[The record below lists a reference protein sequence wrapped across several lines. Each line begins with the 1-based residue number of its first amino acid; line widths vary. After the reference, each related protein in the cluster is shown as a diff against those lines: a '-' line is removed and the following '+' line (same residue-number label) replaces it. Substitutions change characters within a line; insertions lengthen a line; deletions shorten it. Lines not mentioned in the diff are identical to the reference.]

1 MLTNY
6 LLPLLKQQKN
16 NLKLKWGNI
25 EMRNKE
31 ILKALEKGLVVA
43 TGCTEPVAIAY
54 AGAVARSYATGTAER
69 IKLTASPNIIKNAF
83 VIQIPGTGL
92 SGLENAVALG
102 IVSGDPSK
110 KLELLD
116 KLSTDTIQAAKQLV
130 KEGRIEVVKSNL
142 EFKLYIEV
150 TITTEIDTVTA
161 IIIGTHTN
169 VAKIIKNGQIIH
181 DSCCIDDIEKKD
193 KNKISFSLKDIY
205 AFAMGANLN
214 DMDIIKQAIKL
225 NTKIS
230 QEGLKENYG
239 LQVGKMIQRNID
251 EKYMAKDMGNYAMM
265 MAAGASDARMAGVSL
280 PVMSN
285 SGSGNQG
292 IGATLPVVAVWEW
305 LGAGDQE
312 KLIRACT
319 LSNLATIYIKEKF
332 GVLSALCGAVIS
344 GAGAAAGI
352 TWLLGGSFE
361 QIESAIQ
368 NTLGN
373 VAGIICDG
381 AKASCALKV
390 STCTNAAIQASLL
403 AMHDLRIKSGEGI
416 VEKLSEDTIDNFAIL
431 GNKGSGCLDQEILKI
446 ITNKV

>member
-1 MLTNY
+1 MR
-6 LLPLLKQQKN
+6 
-16 NLKLKWGNI
+16 NI
-25 EMRNKE
+25 E
-31 ILKALEKGLVVA
+31 ILEAMKKGLVVA
-43 TGCTEPVAIAY
+43 TGCTEPIAIAY
-54 AGAVARSYATGTAER
+54 AGAVARSYAIG
-69 IKLTASPNIIKNAF
+69 IIQKVKLTASPNIIKNAF
-83 VIQIPGTGL
+83 VVKIPGTGL

-102 IVSGDPSK
+102 VVCGEPGK
-110 KLELLD
+110 KLELLNNVSLD
-116 KLSTDTIQAAKQLV
+116 DIEAAKRLV
-130 KEGRIEVVKSNL
+130 EEGRVEVIKSDL
-142 EFKLYIEV
+142 AFKLYIEV

-169 VAKIIKNGQIIH
+169 VAKIIKNNKVIH

-193 KNKISFSLKDIY
+193 KNEISFSFEDIY
-205 AFAMGANLN
+205 EFATSADIKEMELIKKAIELN
-214 DMDIIKQAIKL
+214 KEV
-225 NTKIS
+225 S
-230 QEGLKENYG
+230 REGLRENYG

-251 EKYMAKDMGNYAMM
+251 AHYMGKDMGNYAMM

-305 LGAGDQE
+305 LEIGDQE
-312 KLIRACT
+312 KLIRACA
-319 LSNLATIYIKEKF
+319 LSNLSTIYIKEKF

-352 TWLLGGSFE
+352 TWLLGGSLE
-361 QIESAIQ
+361 QIESALQ

-403 AMHDLRIKSGEGI
+403 AMHDLRIKPGEGI
-416 VEKLSEDTIDNFAIL
+416 VEMLSEDTIDNFAIL
-431 GNKGSGCLDQEILKI
+431 GNEGSGCLDREILKM
-446 ITNKV
+446 ITNKD

>member
-1 MLTNY
+1 M
-6 LLPLLKQQKN
+6 
-16 NLKLKWGNI
+16 I
-25 EMRNKE
+25 NKE
-31 ILKALEKGLVVA
+31 IIKALEKGLVVA

-54 AGAVARSYATGTAER
+54 AGAVARSYAKGTVES

-83 VIQIPGTGL
+83 VVQIPGTGL

-102 IVSGDPSK
+102 IVCGEPSK

-116 KLSTDTIQAAKQLV
+116 NLTTDTIQAAKRLV
-130 KEGRIEVVKSNL
+130 KEGRIEVIKSNL

-150 TITTEIDTVTA
+150 TIITEIDTVTA

-169 VAKIIKNGQIIH
+169 VAKIIKNGHVIH
-181 DSCCIDDIEKKD
+181 DSCCIDELEKKD
-193 KNKISFSLKDIY
+193 KNEISFTLRDIY
-205 AFAMGANLN
+205 NFAARADLSEME
-214 DMDIIKQAIKL
+214 IIKKAIEL
-225 NTKIS
+225 NMKVS
-230 QEGLKENYG
+230 VEGLKGNYG
-239 LQVGKMIQRNID
+239 LEVGKMIQRNID
-251 EKYMAKDMGNYAMM
+251 AKYMAEDMVNYAMM
-265 MAAGASDARMAGVSL
+265 MTSGASDARMAGVSL

-292 IGATLPVVAVWEW
+292 IGATLPVVAIWEW
-305 LGAGDQE
+305 IGAGDQE

-332 GVLSALCGAVIS
+332 GVLSALCGAVVS

-352 TWLLGGSFE
+352 TWLLEGSFE

-403 AMHDLRIKSGEGI
+403 AMNNLRIKPGEGI
-416 VEKLSEDTIDNFAIL
+416 VEMLSEDTIDNFAIL
-431 GNKGSGCLDQEILKI
+431 GNKGSDCLDKEILKI
-446 ITNKV
+446 ITNKD

>member
-1 MLTNY
+1 M
-6 LLPLLKQQKN
+6 KN
-16 NLKLKWGNI
+16 A
-25 EMRNKE
+25 E
-31 ILKALEKGLVVA
+31 ILAAMKKGLVVA
-43 TGCTEPVAIAY
+43 TGCTEPIAIAY
-54 AGAVARSYATGTAER
+54 AGAVARSYATG
-69 IKLTASPNIIKNAF
+69 IIQKVKLTASPNIIKNAF
-83 VIQIPGTGL
+83 VVQIPGTGL

-102 IVSGDPSK
+102 VVCGEPDK
-110 KLELLD
+110 KLELLNNISLED
-116 KLSTDTIQAAKQLV
+116 IEAAKRLV
-130 KEGRIEVVKSNL
+130 EEGRVEVIKSDL
-142 EFKLYIEV
+142 AFKLYIEV

-161 IIIGTHTN
+161 TIIGTHTN
-169 VAKIIKNGQIIH
+169 VAKIIKNDKVIH

-193 KNKISFSLKDIY
+193 KNEISFSFEDIY
-205 AFAMGANLN
+205 EFATNADIKEMELIKKAIELN
-214 DMDIIKQAIKL
+214 KEV
-225 NTKIS
+225 S
-230 QEGLKENYG
+230 REGLRENYG

-251 EKYMAKDMGNYAMM
+251 AHYMEKDMGNYAMM

-305 LGAGDQE
+305 LGTGDQE
-312 KLIRACT
+312 KLIRACA
-319 LSNLATIYIKEKF
+319 LSNLSTIYIKEKF

-352 TWLLGGSFE
+352 TWLLGGSLE
-361 QIESAIQ
+361 QIESALQ

-403 AMHDLRIKSGEGI
+403 AMHDLRIKPGEGI
-416 VEKLSEDTIDNFAIL
+416 VEKLSEDTIDNFVIL
-431 GNKGSGCLDQEILKI
+431 GNEGSGCLDREILKM
-446 ITNKV
+446 ITNKE